1 MIFKNQILYL
11 SLHLEFAVLKKE
23 IIVIT
28 GGPGTGKST
37 IIDKLVEKG
46 YACYPEISREVTLEA
61 KKQGIDQLFLT
72 EPLLF
77 SQMLLDG
84 RLRQFNNAIQEENQ
98 PVFIDRG
105 VPDVLAYMDFIGDEY
120 PEHFNN
126 HCHQTKYDFV
136 FVLPPWEEIYVSD
149 EARYE
154 NFEQAKIIYEH
165 LKLTYK
171 KYGYDLIEVPCGT
184 VEDRVDFI
192 FQHLK

>member
-1 MIFKNQILYL
+1 M
-11 SLHLEFAVLKKE
+11 HLEFRVLKKG

-37 IIDKLVEKG
+37 IIDRLVEKG

-84 RLRQFNNAIQEENQ
+84 RLKQYHNALEEEK
-98 PVFIDRG
+98 PLVFMDRG
-105 VPDVLAYMDFIGDEY
+105 VPDILAYMDFIGDTY
-120 PEHFNN
+120 PEHFDA
-126 HCHQTKYDFV
+126 HCHETKYHTV
-136 FVLPPWEEIYVSD
+136 FVLPPWEEIYESD

-154 NFEQAKIIYEH
+154 NFEEAKIIYEH
-165 LKLTYK
+165 LKLTYQ
-171 KYGYDLIEVPCGT
+171 KYGYDLIEVPKGT
-184 VEDRVDFI
+184 VDERIQFI
-192 FQHLK
+192 FDHLR

>member
-1 MIFKNQILYL
+1 M
-11 SLHLEFAVLKKE
+11 EKE

-37 IIDKLVEKG
+37 IIDTLIEKG

-61 KKQGIDQLFLT
+61 KKRGIEQLFLT

-84 RLRQFNNAIQEENQ
+84 RLKQYQNAHQEDNH

-105 VPDVLAYMDFIGDEY
+105 IPDILAYMDFIGDEY
-120 PEHFNN
+120 PEHFEN
-126 HCHQTKYDFV
+126 HCHNTRYHKV

-154 NFEQAKIIYEH
+154 NFEQAKVIYDH

-171 KYGYDLIEVPCGT
+171 KYGYELIEVPIGL
-184 VEDRVDFI
+184 VDQRVNFI
-192 FQHLK
+192 LEYLK